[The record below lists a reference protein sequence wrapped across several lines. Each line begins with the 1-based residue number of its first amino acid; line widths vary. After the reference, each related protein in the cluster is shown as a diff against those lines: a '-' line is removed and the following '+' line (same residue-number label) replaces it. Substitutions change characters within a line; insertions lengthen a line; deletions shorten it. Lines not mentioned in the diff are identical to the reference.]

1 VEGSRHNFAQST
13 FPPVHHLEPLFRL
26 PVAGGNGVREARF
39 LRPVRFVGARYGSP
53 SRAFLCDVR
62 FSIARLLCDGSLF
75 SFTSFTSLTSFA
87 SFIPHLGL
95 LAGCLSPGHVYVSLS
110 SATVSPAES
119 HASSNVARPTYP
131 SHWSA
136 ERVSSQL
143 RGPSSGAEETLPLW
157 LDDKRHRRPKRNPAR
172 SSWPT
177 LRIRTTRSC
186 FMPWPPTN

>member
-1 VEGSRHNFAQST
+1 MSRLSRGRPYCHPDRSNAAFCRCAVEGSRHNFAQST

-26 PVAGGNGVREARF
+26 LVAGGNGVREARF
-39 LRPVRFVGARYGSP
+39 LRSVRFVGVRNPSSP
-53 SRAFLCDVR
+53 
-62 FSIARLLCDGSLF
+62 LLPLPPSLPLPPLLLWPHF
-75 SFTSFTSLTSFA
+75 PYLTS
-87 SFIPHLGL
+87 
-95 LAGCLSPGHVYVSLS
+95 YVSLS
-110 SATVSPAES
+110 SATISPAES

-136 ERVSSQL
+136 ERVSSQF

-157 LDDKRHRRPKRNPAR
+157 LDDKRHRKPKGNPAR

-177 LRIRTTRSC
+177 LRIRMTPSC